1 MKNLTSESGLKE
13 FSSDAGIPSARDKGG
28 NVETQKIKPV
38 QLKLDKLTV
47 SEYLRTQ
54 GEKNYL
60 VYVGLFLSDF
70 NILLTGCF
78 VDYVK

>member
-1 MKNLTSESGLKE
+1 MKNLASEPGLKE
-13 FSSDAGIPSARDKGG
+13 FSSDAGIPSAQDKGG

-38 QLKLDKLTV
+38 QLKLDKLTD